1 MNYRMLAYILGYILR
16 IQALFMLPGLAISL
30 ARRESSA
37 VYGFLIAILLLLVV
51 SAASFF
57 LKPKERHFYARDG
70 LVIVALVWIVMS
82 VFGALPFFIS
92 REIPHFID
100 ALFETVS
107 GFTTT
112 GASILT
118 SVEAMPHGLLYWRSF
133 THWLGGMGVLV
144 FLLAILPMAQGSG
157 SSLHLMRAESP
168 GPEVGKLA
176 PKMRKTAVILYAIY
190 CVMTVVQM
198 GLLLLS
204 GMPLFDSVCISFGT
218 AGTGG
223 FGVLNDS
230 CVRYTFLQQNIIAV
244 FMVLFGINFS
254 IYYLLLLREFSRAFF
269 NEELRA
275 YLGIVTAATLLIGY
289 NTLPFFNGDFG
300 DALHHAF
307 FQVASIMTTS
317 GFATTDFNLWPE
329 FSRTILVVLMVI
341 GASAGSTG
349 GGIKVSRG
357 LLLLKNA
364 RQTIRRM
371 INPREVNLVRMDQEV
386 VGEDTLHGV
395 NVYMTF
401 YCLIGVVS
409 LLVISKDNFSLESNI
424 TAVLSCLN
432 NIGPGLGAV
441 GPMENFSAYSGL
453 SKLVLTMDM
462 LFGRLEIFPMLT
474 LLLPSVWRRA
484 SQRGKVSMV

>member
-1 MNYRMLAYILGYILR
+1 M
-16 IQALFMLPGLAISL
+16 
-30 ARRESSA
+30 
-37 VYGFLIAILLLLVV
+37 
-51 SAASFF
+51 
-57 LKPKERHFYARDG
+57 
-70 LVIVALVWIVMS
+70 
-82 VFGALPFFIS
+82 
-92 REIPHFID
+92 
-100 ALFETVS
+100 
-107 GFTTT
+107 
-112 GASILT
+112 
-118 SVEAMPHGLLYWRSF
+118 
-133 THWLGGMGVLV
+133 
-144 FLLAILPMAQGSG
+144 
-157 SSLHLMRAESP
+157 
-168 GPEVGKLA
+168 
-176 PKMRKTAVILYAIY
+176 
-190 CVMTVVQM
+190 
-198 GLLLLS
+198 
-204 GMPLFDSVCISFGT
+204 
-218 AGTGG
+218 
-223 FGVLNDS
+223 LNDS

-254 IYYLLLLREFSRAFF
+254 IYYLLLLREFSRVFF

-289 NTLPFFNGDFG
+289 NTLPLFNGNFG

-441 GPMENFSAYSGL
+441 GPMENFSSYSGL

>member
-244 FMVLFGINFS
+244 FMVLFS

-289 NTLPFFNGDFG
+289 NTLPLFNGDFG

>member
-30 ARRESSA
+30 ARGESSA
-37 VYGFLIAILLLLVV
+37 VYGFLIALLLLLVV

-254 IYYLLLLREFSRAFF
+254 IYYLLLLREFPARSSMKSCVP
-269 NEELRA
+269 
-275 YLGIVTAATLLIGY
+275 IS
-289 NTLPFFNGDFG
+289 
-300 DALHHAF
+300 
-307 FQVASIMTTS
+307 AS
-317 GFATTDFNLWPE
+317 
-329 FSRTILVVLMVI
+329 
-341 GASAGSTG
+341 
-349 GGIKVSRG
+349 
-357 LLLLKNA
+357 
-364 RQTIRRM
+364 
-371 INPREVNLVRMDQEV
+371 
-386 VGEDTLHGV
+386 
-395 NVYMTF
+395 
-401 YCLIGVVS
+401 
-409 LLVISKDNFSLESNI
+409 
-424 TAVLSCLN
+424 
-432 NIGPGLGAV
+432 
-441 GPMENFSAYSGL
+441 
-453 SKLVLTMDM
+453 
-462 LFGRLEIFPMLT
+462 
-474 LLLPSVWRRA
+474 
-484 SQRGKVSMV
+484 